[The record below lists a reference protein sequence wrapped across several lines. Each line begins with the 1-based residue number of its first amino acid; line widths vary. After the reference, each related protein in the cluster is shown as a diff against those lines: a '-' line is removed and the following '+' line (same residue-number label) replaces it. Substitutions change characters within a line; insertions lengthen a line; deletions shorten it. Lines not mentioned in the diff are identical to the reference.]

1 LTTARSEDSNSPGTC
16 GVASPDH
23 AGPVDVAA
31 FLDLLDEDE
40 IAFTKRDAY
49 EQVQALI
56 RRI

>member
-1 LTTARSEDSNSPGTC
+1 MKAKLNDKF
-16 GVASPDH
+16 ASPDH

>member
-1 LTTARSEDSNSPGTC
+1 MKDKF
-16 GVASPDH
+16 ASPDH
-23 AGPVDVAA
+23 VGPVDVAA
-31 FLDLLDEDE
+31 FLDFMDEDE